1 MVAVVEIGRHHGD
14 SKVLVGGSVH
24 DMSSN
29 EIHVAC
35 YDSVQ

>member
-1 MVAVVEIGRHHGD
+1 MVAVVEIQRHLGD
-14 SKVLVGGSVH
+14 IKVPVGGTVH

-35 YDSVQ
+35 YGSVQ